1 VALPRL
7 ACVAVSLFPLAA
19 RLRSEPELARE
30 AVVIVEGN
38 GSAARVIAASRLA
51 RRAGV
56 RPGLTLPQARA
67 LIPKLVARPRDAEC
81 ERAAQEALLEIA
93 ERFSPR
99 IEDDGE
105 GVAYLDVD
113 GIDRRFRPARKGG
126 PRGTAASPS
135 SPAAAAASPEMS
147 LACALAGAAEAA
159 SLPAKVGI
167 ASSKLAARIAA
178 TLAESPAIVAAGE
191 EAAFLAPLPLA
202 RLSPTPETLGAGAP
216 GAAGTWGIPAHPG
229 TSGTPG
235 IIDIVATLAQWGIK
249 TIGDFARL
257 PVARVTSRLGNAG
270 RELHATARGIDPR
283 PLMPSQPPP
292 AFHEGM
298 DLEWPLVA
306 LEPFLFVCRAALER
320 LCLRLE
326 ANGLACARLELTLR
340 LEPEGHQPRTID
352 LPAPTRDVKTLLTL
366 LRLDLEA
373 RPPGAPV
380 AGFTLAAH
388 PDRPREAQ
396 LALYGPAALSPDKL
410 AATLARLFAL
420 LGPGRVGSP
429 RPVDG
434 HRPERQALVEYA
446 PPPPPLTPDVRRD
459 LRSTAG
465 RGLLAV
471 RVVRPALEIEVLVQD
486 AEDAGETA
494 PLFSQA
500 PKPRAAA
507 CRDPASRSTPVSPAP
522 IRKSPTSEPPPA
534 PDPFQA
540 PEPRAAASQAPAPF
554 ETSGPF
560 EAPNSFEA
568 PESPEISEPDPFQLP
583 ELLLASEPCLLAP
596 VEIRPIAREDTAGRL
611 RVAGRVKVAAGPWGL
626 EDEWWTP
633 DPTGRD
639 YWDVEL
645 TTGGIYRIFRDR
657 ASGAWYADGVYD

>member
-1 VALPRL
+1 MALPRL

-38 GSAARVIAASRLA
+38 GSAARVLAASRLA

-99 IEDDGE
+99 IEDAGE

-113 GIDRRFRPARKGG
+113 GIDRRFRPAGRG
-126 PRGTAASPS
+126 PRSAVAPPAGAATPATSGTPATPATPV
-135 SPAAAAASPEMS
+135 SPAETS

-159 SLPAKVGI
+159 GLPARVGI

-178 TLAESPAIVAAGE
+178 TLAESPAIVPAGE

-202 RLSPTPETLGAGAP
+202 RLLPTPETLGTTAAAAP
-216 GAAGTWGIPAHPG
+216 GAGTFPATRTAGGSPAHPG
-229 TSGTPG
+229 AAG

-257 PVARVTSRLGNAG
+257 PVARVTSRLGSSG

-283 PLMPSQPPP
+283 PLMPSPPPP

-434 HRPERQALVEYA
+434 HRPERLALVEYA
-446 PPPPPLTPDVRRD
+446 PPPPPLSPEVRRD

-471 RVVRPALEIEVLVQD
+471 RVVRPATEIEVLVHD
-486 AEDAGETA
+486 E
-494 PLFSQA
+494 
-500 PKPRAAA
+500 
-507 CRDPASRSTPVSPAP
+507 RDPRGPRGPRGPECPEASGGTTARTSPAP
-522 IRKSPTSEPPPA
+522 ATVQPLETPGIS
-534 PDPFQA
+534 
-540 PEPRAAASQAPAPF
+540 APAEPS
-554 ETSGPF
+554 ELPGP
-560 EAPNSFEA
+560 
-568 PESPEISEPDPFQLP
+568 PEIPGPP
-583 ELLLASEPCLLAP
+583 ETAEPCLLAP
-596 VEIRPIAREDTAGRL
+596 VEIRPVTREDTAGRL
-611 RVAGRVKVAAGPWGL
+611 RVTGRVKVAAGPWGL

-633 DPTGRD
+633 NPTGRD

-657 ASGAWYADGVYD
+657 ASGAWYVDGVYD

>member
-38 GSAARVIAASRLA
+38 GSAARVLAASRLA

-99 IEDDGE
+99 IEDAGE

-113 GIDRRFRPARKGG
+113 GIDRRFRPAGRG
-126 PRGTAASPS
+126 PRSAAAPPAGAATPATPTMPATSTMPATPATPASP
-135 SPAAAAASPEMS
+135 AEMS

-159 SLPAKVGI
+159 GLPARVGI

-178 TLAESPAIVAAGE
+178 TLAESPAIVPAGE

-202 RLSPTPETLGAGAP
+202 RLLPTPEALGTGAP
-216 GAAGTWGIPAHPG
+216 GAAATRATRGTPAHPG
-229 TSGTPG
+229 AAS
-235 IIDIVATLAQWGIK
+235 ILDIVATLAQWGIK

-257 PVARVTSRLGNAG
+257 PVARITSRLGSSG

-283 PLMPSQPPP
+283 PLMPSPPPP

-396 LALYGPAALSPDKL
+396 LALYGPAALSPDRL

-434 HRPERQALVEYA
+434 HRPERLALVEYA
-446 PPPPPLTPDVRRD
+446 PPPPPLAPEVRRD

-471 RVVRPALEIEVLVQD
+471 RVVRPATEIEVLVND
-486 AEDAGETA
+486 PSGPGD
-494 PLFSQA
+494 P
-500 PKPRAAA
+500 
-507 CRDPASRSTPVSPAP
+507 RDPECPEASGGTAARSSPAP
-522 IRKSPTSEPPPA
+522 ATVQPP
-534 PDPFQA
+534 
-540 PEPRAAASQAPAPF
+540 
-554 ETSGPF
+554 ET
-560 EAPNSFEA
+560 
-568 PESPEISEPDPFQLP
+568 PEISEPSEPSETPGPP
-583 ELLLASEPCLLAP
+583 ETPETPEMAEPCLLAP
-596 VEIRPIAREDTAGRL
+596 VEIRPVTREDTAGRL
-611 RVAGRVKVAAGPWGL
+611 RVTGRVKVAAGPWGL

-657 ASGAWYADGVYD
+657 ASGAWYVDGVYD

>member
-1 VALPRL
+1 MALPRL

-38 GSAARVIAASRLA
+38 GSAARVLAASRLA

-99 IEDDGE
+99 VENAGE

-113 GIDRRFRPARKGG
+113 GIDRRFRPA
-126 PRGTAASPS
+126 AST
-135 SPAAAAASPEMS
+135 SPETS

-159 SLPAKVGI
+159 GLPARVGI

-178 TLAESPAIVAAGE
+178 TLAESPAVVPAGG

-202 RLSPTPETLGAGAP
+202 RLLPAPEALGTGAP
-216 GAAGTWGIPAHPG
+216 GAATIPATRTTRGTPAHPG
-229 TSGTPG
+229 AAG
-235 IIDIVATLAQWGIK
+235 IIDIVATLAQWGIE

-257 PVARVTSRLGNAG
+257 PVARVTSRLGSSG

-283 PLMPSQPPP
+283 PLMPSPPPP

-326 ANGLACARLELTLR
+326 ANGLACTRLELTLR

-434 HRPERQALVEYA
+434 HRPERLALVEYA
-446 PPPPPLTPDVRRD
+446 PPPPPLAPEVRRD

-471 RVVRPALEIEVLVQD
+471 RVVRPATEIEVLVH
-486 AEDAGETA
+486 EA
-494 PLFSQA
+494 PGPDL
-500 PKPRAAA
+500 PH
-507 CRDPASRSTPVSPAP
+507 T
-522 IRKSPTSEPPPA
+522 
-534 PDPFQA
+534 PDPFQP
-540 PEPRAAASQAPAPF
+540 PELAES
-554 ETSGPF
+554 
-560 EAPNSFEA
+560 
-568 PESPEISEPDPFQLP
+568 PESPESPPPAAPP
-583 ELLLASEPCLLAP
+583 ETPAMAEPCLLAP
-596 VEIRPIAREDTAGRL
+596 VEIRPVTREDTAARL

-626 EDEWWTP
+626 EDEWWTAN
-633 DPTGRD
+633 PTGRD

-657 ASGAWYADGVYD
+657 ASGAWYVDGVYD

>member
-1 VALPRL
+1 VALPRITCL
-7 ACVAVSLFPLAA
+7 VVSLFPLAA

-30 AVVIVEGN
+30 ALVIVEGN
-38 GSAARVIAASRLA
+38 GSAARVVAASRLA

-56 RPGLTLPQARA
+56 RPGFTLPQARA

-99 IEDDGE
+99 IEDAGE

-113 GIDRRFRPARKGG
+113 GIDRRFRPARSAGVAAG
-126 PRGTAASPS
+126 SGAGSGTPGNLGSLDTSAQPE
-135 SPAAAAASPEMS
+135 SPELALGRS
-147 LACALAGAAEAA
+147 LLGATEAA
-159 SLPAKVGI
+159 SLPAKAGI
-167 ASSKLAARIAA
+167 ASSKLAARVAA
-178 TLAESPAIVAAGE
+178 GLPESPAIVPPGE

-202 RLSPTPETLGAGAP
+202 RLLPTLEPPEAP
-216 GAAGTWGIPAHPG
+216 AILEIA
-229 TSGTPG
+229 
-235 IIDIVATLAQWGIK
+235 ATLARWGIQ

-257 PVARVTSRLGNAG
+257 PGSRVTSRLGSVG

-283 PLMPSQPPP
+283 PLMPRQPAP

-306 LEPFLFVCRAALER
+306 LEPFLFVGRAALER
-320 LCLRLE
+320 LCRRLE
-326 ANGLACARLELTLR
+326 ASGLACVRLELALR
-340 LEPEGHQPRTID
+340 LEPEGHQPRAID

-366 LRLDLEA
+366 LRLELET

-396 LALYGPAALSPDKL
+396 LSLYGPAALSPDKL

-434 HRPERQALVEYA
+434 HRPERMALVEYA
-446 PPPPPLTPDVRRD
+446 PPPPPLAPEIRRD
-459 LRSTAG
+459 PRRTVG

-471 RVVRPALEIEVLVQD
+471 RVVRPAVEIEVIVS
-486 AEDAGETA
+486 ETPEAHETSKA
-494 PLFSQA
+494 PDTSE
-500 PKPRAAA
+500 AAA
-507 CRDPASRSTPVSPAP
+507 TPETMGRP
-522 IRKSPTSEPPPA
+522 SELI
-534 PDPFQA
+534 
-540 PEPRAAASQAPAPF
+540 
-554 ETSGPF
+554 TH
-560 EAPNSFEA
+560 
-568 PESPEISEPDPFQLP
+568 PESPEHSDLP
-583 ELLLASEPCLLAP
+583 ELPEIAEPCLLPP
-596 VEIRPIAREDTAGRL
+596 VEIRPVAREDTAGRL
-611 RVAGRVKVAAGPWGL
+611 RIAGRVKVAAGPWGL

-633 DPTGRD
+633 SPTGRD

-645 TTGGIYRIFRDR
+645 STGGLYRIFRDR
-657 ASGAWYADGVYD
+657 AAGAWYVDGVYD

>member
-1 VALPRL
+1 MALPRL

-38 GSAARVIAASRLA
+38 GSAARVLAASRLA

-99 IEDDGE
+99 IEDAGE

-113 GIDRRFRPARKGG
+113 GIDRRFRPAGRG
-126 PRGTAASPS
+126 PRSAAAPPAGATTPARPATSATPTMPATPAVPATPASP
-135 SPAAAAASPEMS
+135 AETS

-159 SLPAKVGI
+159 GLPARVGI

-178 TLAESPAIVAAGE
+178 ALAESPAIVPAGE

-202 RLSPTPETLGAGAP
+202 RLLPTPETLGTGAP
-216 GAAGTWGIPAHPG
+216 GAATIPATRTTG
-229 TSGTPG
+229 GTPARPGAAG

-257 PVARVTSRLGNAG
+257 PVARVTSRLGSSG

-283 PLMPSQPPP
+283 PLMPSPPPP

-326 ANGLACARLELTLR
+326 ANGLACSRLELTLR

-434 HRPERQALVEYA
+434 HRPERLALVEYA
-446 PPPPPLTPDVRRD
+446 PPPPPLAPEVRRD

-465 RGLLAV
+465 RGLLSV
-471 RVVRPALEIEVLVQD
+471 RVVRPATEVEVLVHD
-486 AEDAGETA
+486 PET
-494 PLFSQA
+494 P
-500 PKPRAAA
+500 
-507 CRDPASRSTPVSPAP
+507 
-522 IRKSPTSEPPPA
+522 
-534 PDPFQA
+534 
-540 PEPRAAASQAPAPF
+540 
-554 ETSGPF
+554 G
-560 EAPNSFEA
+560 
-568 PESPEISEPDPFQLP
+568 ISEPAEPSEPSKPAEPSKPP
-583 ELLLASEPCLLAP
+583 EIPETPETAEPCLLAP
-596 VEIRPIAREDTAGRL
+596 VEIRPVTREDTAGRL
-611 RVAGRVKVAAGPWGL
+611 RVTGRVKVAAGPWGL

-633 DPTGRD
+633 NPTGRD

-657 ASGAWYADGVYD
+657 ASGAWYVDGVYD

>member
-1 VALPRL
+1 MALPRL
-7 ACVAVSLFPLAA
+7 ACIVVSLFPLAG

-81 ERAAQEALLEIA
+81 ERAAQEALLEVA

-99 IEDDGE
+99 VEDAGE

-113 GIDRRFRPARKGG
+113 GIDRRFRPAARE
-126 PRGTAASPS
+126 P
-135 SPAAAAASPEMS
+135 SPAPGAAADPAASPEIT
-147 LACALAGAAEAA
+147 LGRALLVAAEAA
-159 SLPAKVGI
+159 CLPAKVGI

-178 TLAESPAIVAAGE
+178 GLPASPAIVPAGQ

-202 RLSPTPETLGAGAP
+202 RLSPAAEIP
-216 GAAGTWGIPAHPG
+216 GSPAAGGAMGSPG
-229 TSGTPG
+229 NPGQPG
-235 IIDIVATLAQWGIK
+235 IIEIVATLTQWGIK
-249 TIGDFARL
+249 TVGDFAHL
-257 PVARVTSRLGNAG
+257 PASRITSRLGNAG

-283 PLMPSQPPP
+283 PLMPSQPPA

-306 LEPFLFVCRAALER
+306 LEPFLFVGRASLER

-326 ANGLACARLELTLR
+326 ASGLACARLQLTLR
-340 LEPEGHQPRTID
+340 LEPEGHQLRSID

-366 LRLDLEA
+366 LRLELEA

-380 AGFTLAAH
+380 AGFTLAAG

-396 LALYGPAALSPDKL
+396 LSLYGPAALSPDKL

-434 HRPERQALVEYA
+434 HRPERLALVEYA
-446 PPPPPLTPDVRRD
+446 PPPPPLASLSGLRRD
-459 LRSTAG
+459 PRCTAG

-471 RVVRPALEIEVLVQD
+471 RVVRPATEIEVLVHD
-486 AEDAGETA
+486 
-494 PLFSQA
+494 
-500 PKPRAAA
+500 
-507 CRDPASRSTPVSPAP
+507 
-522 IRKSPTSEPPPA
+522 SE
-534 PDPFQA
+534 
-540 PEPRAAASQAPAPF
+540 E
-554 ETSGPF
+554 ETSGASRTTEPPQTPQPPGPPQAS
-560 EAPNSFEA
+560 APPQDPGPPGLE
-568 PESPEISEPDPFQLP
+568 EPARPGEQL
-583 ELLLASEPCLLAP
+583 LKMAEPCLLPP
-596 VEIRPIAREDTAGRL
+596 VEVRPVTRDDTASGL
-611 RVAGRVKVAAGPWGL
+611 RVAGRVKVAAGPWGM

-633 DPTGRD
+633 NPPGRD

-645 TTGGIYRIFRDR
+645 TTGGLYRIFRDR
-657 ASGAWYADGVYD
+657 ASGTWYVDGVYD

>member
-38 GSAARVIAASRLA
+38 GSAAHVLAASRLA

-56 RPGLTLPQARA
+56 RPGHTLPQARA
-67 LIPKLVARPRDAEC
+67 LVPKLVARPRDAEC

-99 IEDDGE
+99 VEDAGE

-113 GIDRRFRPARKGG
+113 GIDRRFGG
-126 PRGTAASPS
+126 VNGGT
-135 SPAAAAASPEMS
+135 AAAAAGPEPN
-147 LACALAGAAEAA
+147 LARALLAAAEAA

-178 TLAESPAIVAAGE
+178 SLPESPGVVPQGE
-191 EAAFLAPLPLA
+191 EASFLAPLPLA
-202 RLSPTPETLGAGAP
+202 HLSPTPESLGIPGVSAAAAGPGAP
-216 GAAGTWGIPAHPG
+216 GNPAAPG
-229 TSGTPG
+229 NPG
-235 IIDIVATLAQWGIK
+235 IVEIVSTLAQWGIR

-257 PVARVTSRLGNAG
+257 PAARITSRLGSTG

-283 PLMPSQPPP
+283 PLAPRQPPP

-306 LEPFLFVCRAALER
+306 LEPFLFVGRAALER
-320 LCLRLE
+320 LCRRLE
-326 ANGLACARLELTLR
+326 ESGLACSRLELTLR
-340 LEPEGHQPRTID
+340 LEPEGHQPRGID

-380 AGFTLAAH
+380 GGFTLAAH

-396 LALYGPAALSPDKL
+396 LSLYGPPALSPDKL

-434 HRPERQALVEYA
+434 HRPERMALVEYA
-446 PPPPPLTPDVRRD
+446 PPPPPLAPEARRD
-459 LRSTAG
+459 PRRTSG

-471 RVVRPALEIEVLVQD
+471 RVVRPAVEVEMLVQEA
-486 AEDAGETA
+486 AET
-494 PLFSQA
+494 PLEVR
-500 PKPRAAA
+500 PVT
-507 CRDPASRSTPVSPAP
+507 RD
-522 IRKSPTSEPPPA
+522 
-534 PDPFQA
+534 
-540 PEPRAAASQAPAPF
+540 
-554 ETSGPF
+554 
-560 EAPNSFEA
+560 
-568 PESPEISEPDPFQLP
+568 
-583 ELLLASEPCLLAP
+583 
-596 VEIRPIAREDTAGRL
+596 DTTGRL

-626 EDEWWTP
+626 EDDWWTES
-633 DPTGRD
+633 PTGRD

-645 TTGGIYRIFRDR
+645 TTGGLYRIFRDR
-657 ASGAWYADGVYD
+657 ASGTWYVDGVYD